1 MVTVK
6 CILPYY
12 DTKFNRHVELG
23 EEFKVDDDRAEKLV
37 KARVASV
44 ITTTTPTTEKV
55 VKAKKPRVK
64 KEA

>member
-1 MVTVK
+1 MVNVK
-6 CILPYY
+6 CILNYY
-12 DTKFNRHVELG
+12 DTKLNRNVVIG
-23 EEFKVDDDRAEKLV
+23 EEFGVDEDRAEKLV

-44 ITTTTPTTEKV
+44 IPTPTTEKV